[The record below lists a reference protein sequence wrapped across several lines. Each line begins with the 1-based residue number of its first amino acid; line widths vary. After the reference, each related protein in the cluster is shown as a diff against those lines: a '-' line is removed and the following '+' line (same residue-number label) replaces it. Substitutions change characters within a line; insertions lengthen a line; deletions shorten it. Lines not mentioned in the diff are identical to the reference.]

1 MNVSESE
8 ARELL
13 AAVRKA
19 SEQAAA
25 SRAKADE
32 DSAIRRDAVKA
43 AMDAGLPREQIAE
56 AAGAHRNRLYRI
68 VQS

>member
-1 MNVSESE
+1 MSESE

-56 AAGAHRNRLYRI
+56 AAGAHRKRLYRI